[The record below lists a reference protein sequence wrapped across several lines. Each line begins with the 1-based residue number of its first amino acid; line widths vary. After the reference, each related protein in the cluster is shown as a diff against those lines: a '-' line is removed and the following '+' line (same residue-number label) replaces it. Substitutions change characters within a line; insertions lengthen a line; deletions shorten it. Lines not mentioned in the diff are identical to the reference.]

1 MDRVNNFGKAAAFP
15 ALPLITPLK
24 GIINQSG
31 ITELFVGE
39 FLECILARSS
49 GLNRSIDDLICLV
62 LKLTDGAV
70 VSATVGTTVVGASWA
85 TFALT
90 GVLGAT
96 GVLTIFGSI
105 LTYDGIF

>member
-1 MDRVNNFGKAAAFP
+1 MP

-39 FLECILARSS
+39 FLECILARIS
-49 GLNRSIDDLICLV
+49 GLNRSIDGLICLA
-62 LKLTDGAV
+62 LKLADGAV
-70 VSATVGTTVVGASWA
+70 VSATVVTTVVGASWA

-96 GVLTIFGSI
+96 DVLTIFGSI
-105 LTYDGIF
+105 LTYECTLLGGV